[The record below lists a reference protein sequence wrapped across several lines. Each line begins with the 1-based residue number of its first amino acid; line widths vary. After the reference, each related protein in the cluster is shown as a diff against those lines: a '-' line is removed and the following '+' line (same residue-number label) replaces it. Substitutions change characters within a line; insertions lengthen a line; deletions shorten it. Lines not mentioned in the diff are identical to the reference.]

1 MNVVKSIREH
11 RNAAV
16 GFLILLILLV
26 VVLGCLLAP
35 EVFYDQ
41 WIWKYYWGPL
51 VADASG
57 SSTVWHNGVP
67 AHEGYTLLSEITY
80 GIFFIVAVYFLYK
93 LLKKLRV
100 AIDWSFA
107 LALMPY
113 IIYGSVARVLED
125 TEYFDPPLVYW
136 FITPPI
142 YVQIAL
148 IGVGFLVFGAYLHSL
163 SQTKDRR
170 SVLLALFSLLIVI
183 DVGSTVLW
191 LLGVDYGAYSIH
203 PAVVY
208 LLSFLA
214 FTPAVY
220 QAIKK
225 ASVSVHV
232 VLFSGGLFLLLLS
245 SYLTGLW
252 ILGEQWSYTP
262 GVRFDIFLLIAGLVF
277 LIALAVYLFA
287 SRFKTNPN
295 VEIYRHPF
303 NISLIIGHMVD
314 GLTSYVSIY
323 DPFNMGLPAYL
334 EKHPASN
341 FLMELWPPLFPIV
354 KFVLIVVVIY
364 VFDVLYKDEFKQ
376 HMNLVNM
383 LKIGILVL
391 GLSPGLRDLLRVV
404 MGV

>member
-1 MNVVKSIREH
+1 MDVVKSIREH
-11 RNAAV
+11 RHATV
-16 GFLILLILLV
+16 GFLILLVLIV
-26 VVLGCLLAP
+26 VILGCLLAP
-35 EVFYDQ
+35 ELFYDQ
-41 WIWKYYWGPL
+41 WIWKFYWGPL
-51 VADASG
+51 VADATG
-57 SSTVWHNGVP
+57 ASTVWHHGVP

-93 LLKKLRV
+93 LLKKLQV

-113 IIYGSVARVLED
+113 ILYGPVARVLED

-136 FITPPI
+136 FITPLI

-148 IGVGFLVFGAYLHSL
+148 IGVGFLVFGAYLHKL
-163 SQTKDRR
+163 SHKKGVR
-170 SVLLALFSLLIVI
+170 SVLLALVSLLLLV
-183 DVGSTVLW
+183 DVCYTVLW
-191 LLGVDYGAYSIH
+191 LFGVEYGAYIVH
-203 PAVVY
+203 PAVVC
-208 LLSFLA
+208 LLSFIT
-214 FTPAVY
+214 FTPAFY

-225 ASVSVHV
+225 TSVSIHV

-262 GVRFDIFLLIAGLVF
+262 GVRFDIFVLIAGLVS

-287 SRFKTNPN
+287 SRFKTSPKVN
-295 VEIYRHPF
+295 IYRHPF
-303 NISLIIGHMVD
+303 NLSLIIGHMVD
-314 GLTSYVSIY
+314 GLTSYISIY

-354 KFVLIVVVIY
+354 KFVLIVAVIY
-364 VFDVLYKDEFKQ
+364 VFDVLYKEEFKQ

>member
-1 MNVVKSIREH
+1 MDVVKRIRKH
-11 RNAAV
+11 IHATV
-16 GFLILLILLV
+16 GILILLFIVIVL
-26 VVLGCLLAP
+26 LGCLLAP
-35 EVFYDQ
+35 EIFYDH

-51 VADASG
+51 VADATG

-80 GIFFIVAVYFLYK
+80 GIFFIVAIYFLYT
-93 LLKKLRV
+93 LLKKLRI

-125 TEYFDPPLVYW
+125 TEYFDMPLVYW
-136 FITPPI
+136 FITPLI

-148 IGVGFLVFGAYLHSL
+148 IGVGFLIFGAYLHNMSK
-163 SQTKDRR
+163 TKDKR
-170 SVLLALFSLLIVI
+170 SLLVLLFVFLLIFDAVY
-183 DVGSTVLW
+183 TLLW
-191 LLGVDYGAYSIH
+191 YFGVDYGAYILH
-203 PAVVY
+203 PAIVY

-214 FTPAVY
+214 FTPALY

-225 ASVSVHV
+225 ASVTIHV
-232 VLFSGGLFLLLLS
+232 ILFSGGLLLLFLS
-245 SYLTGLW
+245 AYLIGLW

-262 GVRFDIFLLIAGLVF
+262 GVRFDVFLMVAGLVF
-277 LIALAVYLFA
+277 LIALAVYLVA
-287 SRFKTNPN
+287 TRFKTNPK
-295 VEIYRHPF
+295 VEIYRHPL
-303 NISLIIGHMVD
+303 NLSMIIGHMID
-314 GLTSYVSIY
+314 GLTSYISIY

-341 FLMELWPPLFPIV
+341 IVMEIWPPLFPIV

-364 VFDVLYKDEFKQ
+364 VFDVLYKEEFKQ
-376 HMNLVNM
+376 HMNFVNM
-383 LKIGILVL
+383 LKIGIFVL
-391 GLSPGLRDLLRVV
+391 GFSPGLRDLLRVV